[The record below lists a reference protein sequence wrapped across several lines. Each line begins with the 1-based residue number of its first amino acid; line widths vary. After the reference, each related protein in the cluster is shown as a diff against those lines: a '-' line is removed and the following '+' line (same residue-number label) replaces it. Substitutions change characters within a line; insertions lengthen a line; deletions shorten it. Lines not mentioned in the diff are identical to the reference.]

1 MRAVVLHTHGG
12 PEVLTIEE
20 VADPVPG
27 PDEVLVRVAA
37 TALNR
42 ADLLQRMGLY
52 PDPRRVQPEIPGLEF
67 AGTVEAVGARVTMW
81 RAGDRVMGIE
91 AGGAYAELIATHERQ
106 LLAVPAA
113 LDLVDAAAIPEVF
126 LTAWDAL
133 VVQGGLTSG
142 RWALVHA
149 GASGVGTAAIQIAK
163 AVGAHIAVTCSA
175 GKADLCRSLG
185 ADLVFGRSPNDW
197 LAEAKAAVPAGFDS
211 ILDVVGG
218 EEIDRNLQ
226 AVAQRGS
233 IVQVGL
239 MGGGSVPVNV
249 GLLMAKRAHWIG
261 TTLRARPIEE
271 KVAVT
276 RRFAA
281 EMLPMFDTQ
290 PGEAAPR
297 LRPVIDRRFA
307 FAAIAEAHALM
318 EANAN
323 AGKIVVVVQD

>member
-1 MRAVVLHTHGG
+1 MRAVVLHSHGG
-12 PEVLTIEE
+12 PEVLTIEN

-27 PDEVLVRVAA
+27 PDEVLVSVAA

-42 ADLLQRMGLY
+42 ADLLQRMGMY
-52 PDPRRVQPEIPGLEF
+52 PDPRRLQPEIPGLEF
-67 AGTVEAVGARVTMW
+67 AGTVVGTGSRATMW
-81 RAGDRVMGIE
+81 QVGDRVMGIE
-91 AGGAYAELIATHERQ
+91 AGGAYAEMICTHERQ
-106 LLAVPAA
+106 LMAVPAS
-113 LDLVDAAAIPEVF
+113 LSLQEAAAIPEVF

-149 GASGVGTAAIQIAK
+149 GASGVGTASIQIAK
-163 AVGAHIAVTCSA
+163 AIGARIAVTCSA
-175 GKADLCRSLG
+175 GKSELCRALG
-185 ADLVFGRSPNDW
+185 ADFVLDRSPNDW
-197 LAEAKAAVPAGFDS
+197 LSQATATVPSGFDT

-226 AVAQRGS
+226 AVAQRGT

-239 MGGGSVPVNV
+239 MGGGSVQVNV
-249 GLLMAKRAHWIG
+249 GLLMGKRAHWIG

-281 EMLPMFDTQ
+281 EMLPLFESGQ
-290 PGEAAPR
+290 
-297 LRPVIDRRFA
+297 LRPVIDCYFPLDQ
-307 FAAIAEAHALM
+307 IATAHELM
-318 EANAN
+318 ATNAN
-323 AGKIVVVVQD
+323 AGKIVITIS